1 MNKQFYGIAALA
13 LVFATTA
20 CANDVSSK
28 TALRGRAAF
37 EAADQV
43 RVSLFNTEFYRQHL
57 NDNQGTI
64 QIAVFGGMNTQ
75 RDAAAQYYMPDA
87 HDKYTVQAHYTPINT
102 FNNAAIDVVGLVAN
116 DIFGVASP
124 DQNTTIATPVMLA
137 PTTGSKAFTGVGVNA
152 PNGFWKSTN
161 PSLINGT
168 EESSF
173 WFSSF
178 QNDPNYDTSI
188 LRAWNFGID
197 AEGYIAGG
205 VFESTIAPTL
215 KQSQVGAGFEWNQHL
230 SDGDTGWFLNASTA
244 VQWVQ
249 NDWQWNEKI
258 VTAQSDLTG
267 TDLTGNTFAAGG
279 FPSGDARPA
288 DLTQAFKQAAWK
300 YGKVDGKRHVTRLSD
315 IEVRFGYVFACEDTH
330 HTQGYVGAIFPT
342 GNKMKGV
349 YLAEPVV
356 GNGGHF
362 GIMFGGTTEVQ
373 FTSDS
378 DWKTSARWDYNWRFL
393 FQNKQTRSIDLKD
406 NQWSRYMYVWPNWD
420 AFNTAQGSDDAYYAF
435 TPGINVFTQEV
446 KVSPR
451 QQFRVNTALMFAGE
465 NFRGELGLNMMAR
478 QSEKIELSNA
488 WAKTV
493 VLAGAVEGYNTE
505 LTAISI
511 NRNIFNDNIA
521 NQLATHNGSSTYTS
535 TGALPTAATPAVLTY
550 TDVPQTLDED
560 DYNSVVI
567 AAERLDLA
575 SAASPTA
582 LTGAPYLSLGYA
594 WEGDKVPGFMG
605 IGGSYEYSF
614 ENRFINSWQLW
625 AKLGFSF

>member
-20 CANDVSSK
+20 CANEVASK

-57 NDNQGTI
+57 NDNNASL
-64 QIAVFGGMNTQ
+64 QITLFGGMNAR
-75 RDAAAQYYMPDA
+75 RDIAAQYYMPDA
-87 HDKYTVQAHYTPINT
+87 HDQYTVQAAYTPANT
-102 FNNAAIDVVGLVAN
+102 FNNSAIDVVGLTAQ
-116 DIFGVASP
+116 DIGG
-124 DQNTTIATPVMLA
+124 A
-137 PTTGSKAFTGVGVNA
+137 PTDLNISSATVNSGGQTLSAA
-152 PNGFWKSTN
+152 PNLPNGVWYSTN
-161 PSLINGT
+161 PQPITGALA
-168 EESSF
+168 SSF
-173 WFSSF
+173 WFSGF
-178 QNDPNYDTSI
+178 QNDPNYNTSI

-197 AEGYIAGG
+197 AESYIAGG

-215 KQSQVGAGFEWNQHL
+215 KQTQVGAGFEWNQHL

-249 NDWQWNEKI
+249 NDWQWNENV

-267 TDLTGNTFAAGG
+267 TDLNGNTFADGG

-288 DLTQAFKQAAWK
+288 DLTQAFAQAAWQ

-315 IEVRFGYVFACEDTH
+315 IEVRFGYEFACEDTH
-330 HTQGYVGAIFPT
+330 HVQGYVGAIFPT
-342 GNKMKGV
+342 GNKMKGE

-393 FQNKQTRSIDLKD
+393 FQNKQVRSFDLKD
-406 NQWSRYMYVWPNWD
+406 NQWSRYMYVWPSWD
-420 AFNTAQGSDDAYYAF
+420 AFNTAQQSTDAYYAF

-451 QQFRVNTALMFAGE
+451 QQFRVNTALVFAGE

-478 QSEKIELSNA
+478 QSEKVELSNA
-488 WAKTV
+488 WAETV

-505 LTAISI
+505 LTAISL
-511 NRNIFNDNIA
+511 NRTIYNDNIA
-521 NQLATHNGSSTYTS
+521 NQLATHNGSSTYT
-535 TGALPTAATPAVLTY
+535 AVVDDPTPGTTVLTY
-550 TDVPQTLDED
+550 TDVPQTLDET
-560 DYNSVVI
+560 DYNSAVI
-567 AAERLDLA
+567 TADRLDLA

-582 LTGAPYLSLGYA
+582 LTGAPYLALGYA

>member
-20 CANDVSSK
+20 CANEVASK

-57 NDNQGTI
+57 NDNNASL
-64 QIAVFGGMNTQ
+64 QITLFGGMNAR
-75 RDAAAQYYMPDA
+75 RDVAAQYYMPDA
-87 HDKYTVQAHYTPINT
+87 HDQYTVQAAYPALNT
-102 FNNAAIDVVGLVAN
+102 LNNAGFNVVGLSTRNVLVN
-116 DIFGVASP
+116 STLTDETV
-124 DQNTTIATPVMLA
+124 TPMTA
-137 PTTGSKAFTGVGVNA
+137 
-152 PNGFWKSTN
+152 
-161 PSLINGT
+161 INGT
-168 EESSF
+168 TVQTDTPGGVWRTTVAGQNASNDHF
-173 WFSSF
+173 FSSF
-178 QNDPNYDTSI
+178 IADPNYDTSV

-197 AEGYIAGG
+197 AEGSTAGG

-215 KQSQVGAGFEWNQHL
+215 KQTQVGAGFEWNQHL

-249 NDWQWNEKI
+249 NDWQWNENI

-267 TDLTGNTFAAGG
+267 TDLNGSTFADGG

-288 DLTQAFKQAAWK
+288 DLTQAFAQAAWQ

-315 IEVRFGYVFACEDTH
+315 IEVRFGYEFACEDTH
-330 HTQGYVGAIFPT
+330 HVQGYVGAIFPT
-342 GNKMKGV
+342 GNKMKGE

-393 FQNKQTRSIDLKD
+393 FQNKQVRSFDLKD
-406 NQWSRYMYVWPNWD
+406 NQWSRYMYVWPSWD
-420 AFNTAQGSDDAYYAF
+420 AFNTAQGSTDAYYAF

-451 QQFRVNTALMFAGE
+451 QQFRVNTALVFAGE

-488 WAKTV
+488 WAETV
-493 VLAGAVEGYNTE
+493 VLAGALEGYNSTV
-505 LTAISI
+505 TAISI
-511 NRNIFNDNIA
+511 NRNIYNDGIN
-521 NQLATHNGSSTYTS
+521 NQLATHNGSSTYLS
-535 TGALPTAATPAVLTY
+535 NNASPAVLTY
-550 TDVPQTLDED
+550 EAVPQTLDET
-560 DYNSVVI
+560 DYNSAVI
-567 AAERLDLA
+567 TADRLDLC

-582 LTGAPYLSLGYA
+582 LTGAPYLALGYA

>member
-1 MNKQFYGIAALA
+1 MNARR
-13 LVFATTA
+13 
-20 CANDVSSK
+20 DV
-28 TALRGRAAF
+28 
-37 EAADQV
+37 
-43 RVSLFNTEFYRQHL
+43 
-57 NDNQGTI
+57 
-64 QIAVFGGMNTQ
+64 
-75 RDAAAQYYMPDA
+75 AAQYYMPDA
-87 HDKYTVQAHYTPINT
+87 HDQYTVQAAYTAANT

-116 DIFGVASP
+116 DLFGVAAPGNPNKNIISP
-124 DQNTTIATPVMLA
+124 VVLD
-137 PTTGSKAFTGVGVNA
+137 PTTTSKAIAFNTSPSADA
-152 PNGFWKSTN
+152 PNGVWKSTN
-161 PSLINGT
+161 PNPIAGT
-168 EESSF
+168 EASSY
-173 WFSSF
+173 WFSFF
-178 QNDPNYDTSI
+178 QNDPNYNTSI

-215 KQSQVGAGFEWNQHL
+215 KQTQVGAGFEWNQHL

-249 NDWQWNEKI
+249 NDWQWNENV

-267 TDLTGNTFAAGG
+267 TDLNGYTFADGG
-279 FPSGDARPA
+279 FPSGDARPEN
-288 DLTQAFKQAAWK
+288 LTQAFAQAAWK

-315 IEVRFGYVFACEDTH
+315 IEVRFGYEFACEDTH
-330 HTQGYVGAIFPT
+330 HVQGYVGAIFPT
-342 GNKMKGV
+342 GNKMKGE

-362 GIMFGGTTEVQ
+362 GVMFGGTTEVQ

-378 DWKTSARWDYNWRFL
+378 DWKTSARWDYNWRWL
-393 FQNKQTRSIDLKD
+393 FQNKQTRSIDLKE
-406 NQWSRYMYVWPNWD
+406 NQWSRYMYVWPSWD
-420 AFNTAQGSDDAYYAF
+420 AFNTAQQSSDAYYAF

-451 QQFRVNTALMFAGE
+451 QQFRVNTALVFAGE

-488 WAKTV
+488 WAETV
-493 VLAGAVEGYNTE
+493 VLAGTVEGYNTE
-505 LTAISI
+505 LTAISL
-511 NRNIFNDNIA
+511 NRTIYNDNIA
-521 NQLATHNGSSTYTS
+521 NQVATHNGSSSYTS
-535 TGALPTAATPAVLTY
+535 TGSLPTAATPAVLAY
-550 TDVPQTLDED
+550 TDVPQTLDET
-560 DYNSVVI
+560 DYNSAVI
-567 AAERLDLA
+567 TADRLDLA

-582 LTGAPYLSLGYA
+582 LTGAPYLALGYA